1 MSAHESL
8 PAGGHER
15 RDIRVGTVLG
25 WSAGLV
31 GLILFTMVAM
41 WLLVQALASRQER
54 LSPPAS
60 PLAGSYGPTEPP
72 APRLQTDPRGD
83 LAQLRAREQA
93 QLDGYGWRDRGAGT
107 VHIPIDRAMEL
118 FVQRRGSGR

>member
-1 MSAHESL
+1 MSAPESL

-25 WSAGLV
+25 WSVGLV
-31 GLILFTMVAM
+31 GLVLFTVVTM
-41 WLLVQALASRQER
+41 WLLVQGLRSRQEH

-60 PLAGSYGPTEPP
+60 PLAGSYGPSEPP

-83 LAQLRAREQA
+83 IARLRAREQA
-93 QLDGYGWRDRGAGT
+93 QLDGYGWIDRGAGT

-118 FVQRRGSGR
+118 FVQRRGSER